1 VFQDIEEPTKNSG
14 SNLKT
19 GYWLRL
25 KHWWKGLGRNLRF
38 GIIAAAL
45 LLFGAAA
52 VGYFNLLQPESES
65 NLEVGEAHKIPPKTV
80 ASPLTGVQIDPPLAE
95 RPVTGVMIENSLDAR
110 PQSGLNDA
118 GVVYEAIAEAGI
130 TRFLALYQEDQ
141 PQYVGPVRSL
151 RPYYID
157 WATPFDA
164 GIAHVGGSPEA
175 LKQIR
180 SKGKDLDQFFNPG
193 AYWRQSSRAA
203 PHNMYT
209 SFKNLDKLNKSKG
222 YKHSKFTSWP
232 RKDDQPLATPKATTI
247 SVNVSSSSYNSTYK
261 YDAKSNTYYRSEGG
275 EKHLQL
281 KSPNDRK
288 PKQIHP
294 KVLIVLAMP
303 YGIESDGYHS
313 QYDTY
318 GKGTAIVFQ
327 DGNVTKGVWRKAN
340 RSAQFT
346 FKDAEGKTIELDA
359 GQTWVVAVAAA
370 NRVSYSAPKPAASQ

>member
-1 VFQDIEEPTKNSG
+1 VFQDIEEPPKGSD

-19 GYWLRL
+19 GYWHRL
-25 KHWWKGLGRNLRF
+25 KHWWKSLSRNMRF
-38 GIIAAAL
+38 GIISTAL

-52 VGYFNLLQPESES
+52 IGYFYVIQPESQS
-65 NLEVGEAHKIPPKTV
+65 DLIVGEHHETPPKTV
-80 ASPLTGVQIDPPLAE
+80 ASPLTGLQIDPALAG

-118 GVVYEAIAEAGI
+118 GIVFEAIAEAGI
-130 TRFLALYQEDQ
+130 TRFIALYQDAQ

-157 WATPFDA
+157 WASSFDA
-164 GIAHVGGSPEA
+164 SIAHVGGSPEA

-180 SKGKDLDQFFNPG
+180 SKGKDLDQFFNAG

-203 PHNMYT
+203 PHNVYT

-222 YKHSKFTSWP
+222 YKKSKFTPWP
-232 RKDDQPLATPKATTI
+232 RKEEQPLAAPKAVTI
-247 SVNVSSSSYNSTYK
+247 NVNISSGSYNSSYK

-275 EKHLQL
+275 EKHVQL
-281 KSPNDRK
+281 KSPNDK
-288 PKQIHP
+288 NPKQIHP
-294 KVLIVLAMP
+294 KVLIALVMP
-303 YGIESDGYHS
+303 YGIEPDGYHS
-313 QYDTY
+313 RYDTY

-327 DGNVTKGVWRKAN
+327 DGNVIKGVWRKAN
-340 RSAQFT
+340 RSSQFT
-346 FKDAEGKTIELDA
+346 FKDAQGKTIELDA

-370 NRVSYSAPKPAASQ
+370 NRVSYSAPKPASSQ